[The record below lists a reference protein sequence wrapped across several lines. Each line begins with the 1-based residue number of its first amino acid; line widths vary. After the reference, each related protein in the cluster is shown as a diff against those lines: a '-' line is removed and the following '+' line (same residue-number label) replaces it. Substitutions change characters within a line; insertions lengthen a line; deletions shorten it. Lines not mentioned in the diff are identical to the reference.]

1 VRIPTRR
8 GKLLAAELDA
18 PGALTRWLGEHRAD
32 LETLAER
39 GTWLDRDDI
48 HRLLGLALP
57 GVDELIGL
65 LELIRL
71 SAAAACDEVV
81 VDTAPTGHTLRLLA
95 MPEELRRL
103 AGALDRLQ
111 TRHRIVAE
119 SLGGAWQPDR
129 SDALIDEI
137 EAQGKEIE
145 DLLRDPERTTFHWV
159 LLPEALSVA
168 ETRDGVR
175 ALEETGIAVSEL
187 IVNRVMRVTEAQA
200 PCPLCEARL
209 RTEQE
214 VLEELRA
221 SFPGRAIRLL
231 PEEAREPRGLTAL
244 RRVARG
250 LTGRPSLPPLSQL
263 PSHTRRERGD
273 KKEKKK
279 DRIAVVS
286 AFLPSPGDRAGGAGR
301 GAGGE
306 GLLFFGGKG
315 GVGKTTCAAAAA
327 LLLAESRPD
336 RRVLLLSTDP
346 AHSLAD
352 ALEVPLGDD
361 ERPVRGAPANLRAR
375 ELDAART
382 FSAWR
387 ARHLDTVEEQLEDSG
402 GAAER
407 DAWRD
412 LLDLAPPG
420 LDELS
425 AVSALL
431 DALFGSRETPGYDLV
446 VVDTAPTGHTLRL
459 LETPAAMLAWVQALL
474 ALLLKYREVSG
485 LGSLAAELVELSRGL
500 RHLGELLRDPV
511 RSGFLVVTR
520 AAELPRRET
529 ARLLT
534 ALDRLGLA
542 VPAVIVDAVL
552 PSGCPGCGR
561 EARAQEKEIRR
572 LERELGDRG
581 RSCAIIGAPA
591 VFPPPRGV
599 QALADWGR
607 TLETRAQ

>member
-1 VRIPTRR
+1 V
-8 GKLLAAELDA
+8 
-18 PGALTRWLGEHRAD
+18 
-32 LETLAER
+32 
-39 GTWLDRDDI
+39 
-48 HRLLGLALP
+48 
-57 GVDELIGL
+57 
-65 LELIRL
+65 
-71 SAAAACDEVV
+71 
-81 VDTAPTGHTLRLLA
+81 
-95 MPEELRRL
+95 
-103 AGALDRLQ
+103 
-111 TRHRIVAE
+111 
-119 SLGGAWQPDR
+119 
-129 SDALIDEI
+129 
-137 EAQGKEIE
+137 
-145 DLLRDPERTTFHWV
+145 
-159 LLPEALSVA
+159 
-168 ETRDGVR
+168 
-175 ALEETGIAVSEL
+175 
-187 IVNRVMRVTEAQA
+187 
-200 PCPLCEARL
+200 
-209 RTEQE
+209 
-214 VLEELRA
+214 
-221 SFPGRAIRLL
+221 
-231 PEEAREPRGLTAL
+231 
-244 RRVARG
+244 
-250 LTGRPSLPPLSQL
+250 
-263 PSHTRRERGD
+263 
-273 KKEKKK
+273 
-279 DRIAVVS
+279 
-286 AFLPSPGDRAGGAGR
+286 GGAGR

-361 ERPVRGAPANLRAR
+361 ERPVPGAPANLRAR

-382 FSAWR
+382 FADWR
-387 ARHLDTVEEQLEDSG
+387 ARHLEMVEEQLEESG

-431 DALFGSRETPGYDLV
+431 DALFGSRDALGYDLV

-474 ALLLKYREVSG
+474 SLLLKYREVAG

-529 ARLLT
+529 DRLLA

-542 VPAVIVDAVL
+542 VPAMIVDAVL
-552 PSGCPGCGR
+552 PSGCPGCAP

-572 LERELGDRG
+572 LERDLGDRG

-607 TLETRAQ
+607 TWETRAQ